1 METGAESGLK
11 DDPCFM
17 GPSGCVKWLQHSY
30 EEVNKTADML
40 QST

>member
-17 GPSGCVKWLQHSY
+17 GHLRVGKMASAQL
-30 EEVNKTADML
+30 
-40 QST
+40 